1 MLYICP
7 EFAIYIYTPTE
18 IIKSPQGKTV
28 FLNQLGVFTCET
40 YGDFSGWKVNGTS
53 YIYLSQEIQD
63 DLKTDQEGIGAN
75 KTLTLNVT
83 ARAMYN
89 GTFVQCVTGRYGQ
102 NTVESEIVILT
113 IQGIY
118 RF

>member
-1 MLYICP
+1 M
-7 EFAIYIYTPTE
+7 
-18 IIKSPQGKTV
+18 
-28 FLNQLGVFTCET
+28 FTCET

-53 YIYLSQEIQD
+53 YVNLLQEIQD

-113 IQGIY
+113 IQGIVQY
-118 RF
+118 YT